1 MLLWPVVVLLSVT
14 SSRPGLV
21 VLLMPLVVV
30 RLLDKT
36 SDRSWFVFLFFG
48 LPVVLFDV
56 ARSE

>member
-36 SDRSWFVFLFFG
+36 SDRSGFVFLFFG

>member
-1 MLLWPVVVLLSVT
+1 MVVLLSVT

-36 SDRSWFVFLFFG
+36 SDRSGFVFLFFG

-56 ARSE
+56 ARSA